1 MLSNTDEKIDPKVGQ
16 KTAGAGADVKIDTIA
31 GSRGDPEAG
40 TNAQATGADQGA
52 NGSHRSAAASGAQTA
67 PVAAGSQTRQAFA
80 LLRRAAK
87 PDQGHLGWAVMWLML
102 AALLEVL
109 GPIMGKAL
117 IDEHLLPRHLDWPR
131 MAALLA
137 GLLLTGWIASG
148 LRYLQLVRLSG
159 LAMRSVMRL
168 RQMVYGH
175 VLLLP
180 MSFFDRAITG
190 QLVSRVTNDT
200 EAVKNLYI
208 QVLFVM
214 LDSTIVLVGTI
225 CAMAWLDWR
234 LMSMVLALLPA
245 VLVIVWLYQRWSA
258 PAVTRARALRS
269 DINGQVAESIGGMS
283 VLQANNAE
291 ARFGERFA
299 ATNQDHYTARLAEL
313 RANAWLLRPALD
325 LFNVILLAAVIFVF
339 GNREMTASEV
349 GVLYAFISYLARVI
363 EPLIQI
369 TMQFSQLQQAVV
381 ASARVATLL
390 DEAAANEHGAG
401 SPRNANNAGNV
412 GPDGIDKGIANTIGN
427 GDDPGAATDRYDD
440 GKTPAVAISRL
451 NFAYNEGQTVLHD
464 LSLEIPQGAFFGI
477 VGHTGSGKSTL
488 LSLLL
493 RFYPARHGA
502 IAIHGV
508 PLDEIGNERFRA
520 EVGLV
525 PQDPFLLAA
534 SARENIDMGR
544 GLTQAQIETAARAAH
559 AHDFIMALDQGYDT
573 SLGEGGSRLSVGQ
586 KQLIAI
592 ARALAGQPRILL
604 LDEATSHIDS
614 QTEQVVQVAL
624 DELRGKVTVIAI
636 AHRLSTIR
644 DADRLIVLI
653 HGRIAETGPHEQLM
667 QIEGGLYQRLYLL
680 QQLAA

>member
-1 MLSNTDEKIDPKVGQ
+1 MHPESTS
-16 KTAGAGADVKIDTIA
+16 KTPAV
-31 GSRGDPEAG
+31 
-40 TNAQATGADQGA
+40 
-52 NGSHRSAAASGAQTA
+52 
-67 PVAAGSQTRQAFA
+67 QAFRPA
-80 LLRRAAK
+80 LTLLQRAAR
-87 PDQGHLGWAVMWLML
+87 PDLHHLWRAIIWLVL

-117 IDEHLLPRHLDWPR
+117 IDEHLLPHHLDWPR

-137 GLLLTGWIASG
+137 GVVLTGWIASG

-168 RQMVYGH
+168 REMVYSH
-175 VLLLP
+175 VLQLP
-180 MSFFDRAITG
+180 MAYFDRAITG

-200 EAVKNLYI
+200 EAVKTLYI

-214 LDSTIVLVGTI
+214 LDSSIVLIGTVA
-225 CAMAWLDWR
+225 AMAWLDWH
-234 LMSMVLALLPA
+234 LMLIVLALLPM
-245 VLVIVWLYQRWSA
+245 VLLIVWLYQRWSA

-269 DINGQVAESIGGMS
+269 DINAQMAESIAGMS
-283 VLQANNAE
+283 VLQASNAE
-291 ARFGERFA
+291 RRFGQRFA
-299 ATNQDHYTARLAEL
+299 RTNQDHYHARLAEL

-325 LFNVILLAAVIFVF
+325 LFNIILLAAVIFLF
-339 GNREMTASEV
+339 GQRPMTAAEV

-369 TMQFSQLQQAVV
+369 TMQFSQLQQSVV

-390 DEAAANEHGAG
+390 DEARADEHG
-401 SPRNANNAGNV
+401 SDHT
-412 GPDGIDKGIANTIGN
+412 GPSSAASSSASA
-427 GDDPGAATDRYDD
+427 AATDAA
-440 GKTPAVAISRL
+440 AVSIEHLS
-451 NFAYNEGQTVLHD
+451 FAYHPGSTVLHD
-464 LSLEIPQGAFFGI
+464 LSLQIASGSYIGI

-488 LSLLL
+488 LALLL
-493 RFYPARHGA
+493 RYYTAQQGSIRLYGTPLAS
-502 IAIHGV
+502 IA
-508 PLDEIGNERFRA
+508 NQRFRA

-544 GLTQAQIETAARAAH
+544 GLSDAAIEAAARAAH
-559 AHDFIMALDQGYDT
+559 AHDFICALDQGYD
-573 SLGEGGSRLSVGQ
+573 SPLGEGGSRLSVGQ
-586 KQLIAI
+586 KQLLAI

-614 QTEQVVQVAL
+614 QTEQIVQTAL
-624 DELRGKVTVIAI
+624 DALRGRVTVIAI

-644 DADRLIVLI
+644 DADRIIVLN
-653 HGRIAETGPHEQLM
+653 HGRIAEQGAHEQLM
-667 QIEGGLYQRLYLL
+667 QINDGIYQRLYLL

>member
-1 MLSNTDEKIDPKVGQ
+1 MPSNTEPK
-16 KTAGAGADVKIDTIA
+16 
-31 GSRGDPEAG
+31 
-40 TNAQATGADQGA
+40 TGG
-52 NGSHRSAAASGAQTA
+52 
-67 PVAAGSQTRQAFA
+67 QTRQAFA
-80 LLRRAAK
+80 LLHRAAR
-87 PDQGHLGWAVMWLML
+87 PDQHHLGWAVMWLML

-225 CAMAWLDWR
+225 AAMAFLDWR

-269 DINGQVAESIGGMS
+269 DINGQMAESIGGMS

-291 ARFGERFA
+291 ARFGARFA
-299 ATNQDHYTARLAEL
+299 ATNHDHYTARLAEL

-325 LFNVILLAAVIFVF
+325 LFNIILLAAVIFMF

-390 DEAAANEHGAG
+390 DEAAANEHSAAAPGNARHAGA
-401 SPRNANNAGNV
+401 
-412 GPDGIDKGIANTIGN
+412 
-427 GDDPGAATDRYDD
+427 DRDDD
-440 GKTPAVAISRL
+440 GARPAVAIRHL

-493 RFYPARHGA
+493 RFYPAHHGS

-508 PLDEIGNERFRA
+508 PLDEIDNERFRA

-544 GLTQAQIETAARAAH
+544 GLTQQQIETAARAAH
-559 AHDFIMALDQGYDT
+559 AHDFITALDQGYDT
-573 SLGEGGSRLSVGQ
+573 PLGEGGSRLSVGQ

-614 QTEQVVQVAL
+614 QTEQIVQVAM

-644 DADRLIVLI
+644 DADRIIVLN

-667 QIEGGLYQRLYLL
+667 QIDGGLYQRLYLL